1 MNALRRRDV
10 DWLRI
15 LAMLTVF
22 LFHCAR
28 FFNDEDWHVK
38 NNQLSEGFTF
48 MVNFLVVFMMPLF
61 FVLSGISSYYSLQ
74 RRTGKRFIWERF
86 KRLFIPL
93 AFGILVLIP
102 PQVYIERVTHNQFN
116 GSFISFFPHYFEG
129 MYAFGGN
136 FAWMG
141 LHLWYLEVL
150 FVFSLLTAGLLVF
163 MKKHNTSHP
172 GGWLHRM
179 FGHPFSLFLLIVPL
193 FIMEVMANLHPDT
206 IGMRGFG
213 GWSVLTY
220 LVFFLLGYVVATDD
234 RFRGHL
240 EKAWILSL
248 ALGIVLMGVRFILI
262 ASGLSFPVTVISLL
276 RSANAW
282 CWLAAIMGAGSRYLR
297 SDNRFFHWAGE
308 AVLPFYILH
317 QSVIVVTGYFIR
329 NWLAG
334 VVLKYLFLVSVSL
347 ILIILVYELLVK
359 RVNLLRFLFGM
370 KVRRPAGERPAV

>member
-1 MNALRRRDV
+1 
-10 DWLRI
+10 
-15 LAMLTVF
+15 MLTVF
-22 LFHCAR
+22 LFHSAR

-74 RRTGKRFIWERF
+74 RRTGKRFIGERF

-93 AFGILVLIP
+93 VFGILVLIP
-102 PQVYIERVTHNQFN
+102 PQVYIERVTHNQFA
-116 GSFISFFPHYFEG
+116 GSFIKFFPHYFEG

-150 FVFSLLTAGLLVF
+150 FVFSLLTAGLLVLLR
-163 MKKHNTSHP
+163 KHNTS
-172 GGWLHRM
+172 GSGAWLYKI
-179 FGHPFSLFLLIVPL
+179 FGRSSSVFLLIIPL
-193 FIMEVMANLHPDT
+193 FIMEVIANLHIDT

-220 LVFFLLGYVVATDD
+220 LVFFLLGYVIATDD

-240 EKAWILSL
+240 DKVWIISL
-248 ALGIVLMGVRFILI
+248 VLGVVAMSVRFVLME
-262 ASGLSFPVTVISLL
+262 SGLSFPLTVIALL

-282 CWLAAIMGAGSRYLR
+282 CWLVAILGAGSKYLR
-297 SDNRFFHWAGE
+297 SDNRFLSRAGE

-317 QSVIVVTGYFIR
+317 QSVIVVIGYFIR
-329 NWLAG
+329 NWQAG
-334 VVLKYLFLVSVSL
+334 VVSKYIFLVVASL
-347 ILIILVYELLVK
+347 MLIILIYELLVK
-359 RVNLLRFLFGM
+359 RVNILRFLFGM
-370 KVRRPAGERPAV
+370 KLRRPAGERTAV